1 MSQPAKRT
9 RRRHVSPAGERA
21 GDSLVDPGA
30 DVVVEASKAAV
41 PKPSPTPAAAATR
54 TMMAGNSRIQVPATE
69 DEKNIIKAAAD
80 LAGYANVRSTGGMGT
95 YIAKRIL
102 TVAQAELAGEAPL
115 VLSPKVAASVA
126 ELAKVE
132 GCSVDELITRATDM
146 LRAVRAST
154 R

>member
-1 MSQPAKRT
+1 MSKPAKRQ

-30 DVVVEASKAAV
+30 DVVVEANKVA
-41 PKPSPTPAAAATR
+41 PPPTPAATSTR
-54 TMMAGNSRIQVPATE
+54 TMMAGNSRIQVPAND

-80 LAGYANVRSTGGMGT
+80 LAGYANVRSTGGMGA

-102 TVAQAELAGEAPL
+102 AVAAAELAGEAPL

>member
-1 MSQPAKRT
+1 MSPLPKRP
-9 RRRHVSPAGERA
+9 RRRHVSPAREQA
-21 GDSLVDPGA
+21 TGDAPDDTAVDTVA
-30 DVVVEASKAAV
+30 EVSTAAA
-41 PKPSPTPAAAATR
+41 PKPAPAPSTR
-54 TMMAGNSRIQVPATE
+54 TMMAGNSRIQVPATD

-102 TVAQAELAGEAPL
+102 AVATAELAGEAPL

>member
-1 MSQPAKRT
+1 MSQPKRT
-9 RRRHVSPAGERA
+9 RRRHVSPAGEQA

-30 DVVVEASKAAV
+30 DVVVEESKAAA
-41 PKPSPTPAAAATR
+41 PKPSPIPAAAATR

-69 DEKNIIKAAAD
+69 DEKDIIKAAAD

>member
-1 MSQPAKRT
+1 
-9 RRRHVSPAGERA
+9 
-21 GDSLVDPGA
+21 
-30 DVVVEASKAAV
+30 
-41 PKPSPTPAAAATR
+41 
-54 TMMAGNSRIQVPATE
+54 MMAGNSRIQVPATE

-80 LAGYANVRSTGGMGT
+80 LAGYANVRATGGMGT